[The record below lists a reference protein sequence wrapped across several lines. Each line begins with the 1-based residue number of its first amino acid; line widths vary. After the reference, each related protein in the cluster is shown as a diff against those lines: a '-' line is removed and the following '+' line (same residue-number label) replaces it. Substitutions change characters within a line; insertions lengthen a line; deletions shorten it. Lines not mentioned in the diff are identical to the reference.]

1 MTFSCINALLSA
13 RTRAMIAGALIGLSL
28 ASAVNAQSQSP
39 LFDRA
44 PVPEASTAPAPSSG
58 PLDAIRSLWSGKKAT
73 VELLP
78 PEQAFTL
85 DLRFRDASTLVA
97 ELRPVQGYYL
107 YRDRITFSMTEPA
120 TGVISDVA
128 LPAGKQKADPFF
140 GSVQVYYQPVE
151 AVIALRQPVAV
162 GEQIQLRATYQGCN
176 EPLGVC
182 YPPIDQDVTVA
193 WTGAAAPMATLVA
206 PAADAAVQRS
216 LPAAGADD
224 GDRIRDLFAGGNR
237 WALLAAFFGFGVLL
251 AFTPCMLPMI
261 PILSGIIVGQGETLT
276 RRHALSLSAVYVF
289 AMAVTYALA
298 GIAAGLAGTML
309 SAYLQ
314 NAWVLGSFALV
325 FVLLAL
331 SMFGLYEL
339 QLPVRLQNAMASA
352 GNRVKGGKVVGV
364 FLMGVLS
371 AVIVGPCVAAPLA
384 GALLYI
390 GQTRDVVLGGTALF
404 VMAIGMGVPLLV
416 IGATTGSL
424 LPRNGPWTG
433 TVKRFFGVGMLAM
446 AIYTVS
452 PVIAVVAQQLLWA
465 ALLIVVAIYLH
476 ALDPLP
482 VDVPGHRR
490 LFKGVGVITLLAG
503 AAMMVGAL
511 SGHREIL
518 QPLAGFR
525 GVQAAATSELAFQR
539 VTSVADLNTRV
550 QAANGRPVMLDFWAE
565 WCVSCKELDQ
575 FTFSDPRVQARLQDV
590 LVLRADVTANN
601 ADDQALLRRFSL
613 FGPPGIIFFDPQ
625 GQEVAYRVIG
635 FESADKF
642 LKSLDRAL
650 APARQERTGK
660 L

>member
-1 MTFSCINALLSA
+1 MAVAHFKALFPL
-13 RTRAMIAGALIGLSL
+13 RTHALIAGVLIGLLL
-28 ASAVNAQSQSP
+28 ASPASAQAQSP
-39 LFDRA
+39 LFERA
-44 PVPEASTAPAPSSG
+44 PVPDASTTPTPTSG
-58 PLDAIRSLWSGKKAT
+58 PLDAIRSLWSGEKAA

-78 PEQAFTL
+78 PEQAFTMNV
-85 DLRFRDASTLVA
+85 RFRDANTLVA
-97 ELRPVQGYYL
+97 ELRPAKDYYL
-107 YRDRITFSMTEPA
+107 YRDRITFSITESA
-120 TGVISDVA
+120 TGVINDVT
-128 LPAGKQKADPFF
+128 LPSGKPKADPFF
-140 GSVQVYYQPVE
+140 GSVQVYYQAVE
-151 AVIALRQPVAV
+151 AVIELRQPVAV
-162 GEQIQLRATYQGCN
+162 GDQIQLRTTYQGCN
-176 EPLGVC
+176 EPQGVC
-182 YPPIDQDVTVA
+182 YPPIDQTVTVA
-193 WTGAAAPMATLVA
+193 WTGAAAPSATPVA
-206 PAADAAVQRS
+206 PAADAAVPRAV
-216 LPAAGADD
+216 PAAGADD

-276 RRHALSLSAVYVF
+276 RRHAVGLSAVYVF

-331 SMFGLYEL
+331 SMFGLYAL
-339 QLPVRLQNAMASA
+339 QLPVRLQNALASA
-352 GNRVKGGKVVGV
+352 GNRVKGGKVAAV

-390 GQTRDVVLGGTALF
+390 GQTRDVVLGGSALF
-404 VMAIGMGVPLLV
+404 VMAIGMGAPLLA

-424 LPRNGPWTG
+424 LPRNGPWTA
-433 TVKRFFGVGMLAM
+433 TVKRFFGVAMLSM

-452 PVIAVVAQQLLWA
+452 PVMAVVAQQLLWS
-465 ALLIVVAIYLH
+465 ALFIVVAIYLH

-503 AAMMVGAL
+503 AAMMMGAL

-525 GVQAAATSELAFQR
+525 GVQAAPSELAFQR
-539 VTSVADLNTRV
+539 VTSVADLNTRL

-565 WCVSCKELDQ
+565 WCVSCKEMDQ
-575 FTFSDPRVQARLQDV
+575 FTFSDHRIQNVLRDA

-601 ADDQALLRRFSL
+601 ADDRALLARFGL
-613 FGPPGIIFFDPQ
+613 FGPPGIVFFDRS
-625 GQEVAYRVIG
+625 GQELPKRVIG
-635 FESADKF
+635 YQPPEQF
-642 LKSLDRAL
+642 LTSLAQVGVFSTQ
-650 APARQERTGK
+650 P
-660 L
+660 